1 MKKGHDKMSGFICPV
16 CRCNLC
22 RGDISYKC
30 GNGHSF
36 DISASGYVNLLLSKD
51 MNAKLPG
58 DNKMMVNSRA
68 EFLSKG
74 YYSHLAEEMERTVTE
89 YYSGG
94 LILDAGCGEGY
105 YTEKFYGSAA
115 KCHEDHT
122 LCAVD
127 ISKFACAK
135 TARRFKGDR
144 SCETAVASVFHLPTP
159 DNSADII
166 VTMFAPF
173 CRDEFFRTMKEGGI
187 LIMAIPGEEH
197 LFGLKKKIYDN
208 PYKNETADYKIN
220 GFEFIESRKV
230 SKTIFIDNPA
240 DIKCLFSMTPYYY
253 KTGVEGHERVNSL
266 KSLETQAEFEVIV
279 YRKNHML

>member
-1 MKKGHDKMSGFICPV
+1 MSVFICPV
-16 CRCNLC
+16 CRSPLC
-22 RGDISYKC
+22 REDSSYKC
-30 GNGHSF
+30 ENGHSF

-58 DNKMMVNSRA
+58 DNKMMVSSRA

-74 YYSHLAEEMERTVTE
+74 YYSHLADEMERTVTE
-89 YYSGG
+89 FYSGG

-105 YTEKFYGSAA
+105 YTERFYGAA
-115 KCHEDHT
+115 VKYHEDHK

-135 TARRFKGDR
+135 TARRFKGDL
-144 SCETAVASVFHLPTP
+144 SCETAAASVFHLPIA
-159 DNSADII
+159 DSSADII

-173 CRDEFFRTMKEGGI
+173 CRDEFFRVMKEGGI

-197 LFGLKKKIYDN
+197 LFGLKKMIYDS

-220 GFEFIESRKV
+220 GFEFIRSRKV

-240 DIKCLFSMTPYYY
+240 DIKNLFSMTPYYY
-253 KTGVEGHERVNSL
+253 KTGALGHERLNSL
-266 KSLETQAEFEVIV
+266 KSLETLAEFEVIV
-279 YRKNHML
+279 YRKKT